1 MVAFSQNVRSGL
13 AVRTVVDSSGPNGTT
28 SAAYGVIS
36 ASSEGDH
43 AAMGP
48 ISSLMVSS
56 VPADS

>member
-1 MVAFSQNVRSGL
+1 M
-13 AVRTVVDSSGPNGTT
+13 RTVVDSSGPNGTT
-28 SAAYGVIS
+28 SAAYGVIA